1 MTTTIIDVRSDTLT
15 KPTQSMRLAMSEA
28 HVGDDVYGED
38 PTINRLQDYIADLFG
53 KESALFVP
61 TGVMGNQLA
70 IAVHT
75 QRGDEIIVE
84 SESHIFHYETAAP
97 ALIAGV
103 QMYCIPSH
111 KGEMSLDGIKEAI
124 RPPVYYFP
132 KTSLIC
138 IEQTHNRHGGT
149 VLSLDYIQSLYAF
162 AQEHNLPIHCDGA
175 RIWNACAATNIEPFE
190 YGKYADTLSVC
201 LSKGLGAPIG
211 SVLIGSKDH
220 IEQARHWRKVL
231 GGGMRQVGIL
241 AAAGLHAI
249 EHHRSMLQEDHEKA
263 ALFASLITQG
273 SQCII
278 ANSSGNV
285 ESNIVIIDCGEHVKP
300 SDIQEM
306 CAQKS
311 LFLSMG
317 KGRCL
322 RAVFH
327 RDISMDM
334 IPTAAEIFCSSY
346 RLLEN
351 LSS

>member
-15 KPTQSMRLAMSEA
+15 KPTQSMRLVMSEA
-28 HVGDDVYGED
+28 QVGDDVYGED
-38 PTINRLQDYIADLFG
+38 PTINRLQDSIAELFG

-103 QMYCIPSH
+103 QMYCIPSQQ
-111 KGEMSLDGIKEAI
+111 GEIPLESLSEAI

-149 VLSLDYIQSLYAF
+149 VLSLEYMQSLHAF
-162 AQEHNLPIHCDGA
+162 AQKHNLPIHCDGA
-175 RIWNACAATNIEPFE
+175 RIWNACAATTIEPHE

-211 SVLIGSKDH
+211 SVLIGTKDH
-220 IEQARHWRKVL
+220 IDQARHWRKVL
-231 GGGMRQVGIL
+231 GGGMRQAGIL
-241 AAAGLHAI
+241 AAAGMHALQN
-249 EHHRSMLQEDHEKA
+249 HRSTLQEDHQKA
-263 ALFASLITQG
+263 ALFASLISRDSNCT
-273 SQCII
+273 I
-278 ANSSGNV
+278 ANSSGMV
-285 ESNIVIIDCGEHVKP
+285 ESNIVVIDCGDHISPV
-300 SDIQEM
+300 DIQKR
-306 CAQKS
+306 CAEQA
-311 LFLSMG
+311 LILSMG
-317 KGRCL
+317 RGRCL

-327 RDISMDM
+327 RDIPMDA
-334 IPTAAEIFCSSY
+334 IHTAAEIFCSSY
-346 RLLEN
+346 HLLEN
-351 LSS
+351 ANS

>member
-1 MTTTIIDVRSDTLT
+1 MTNTIIDVRSDTLT

-28 HVGDDVYGED
+28 LVGDDVYGED
-38 PTINRLQDYIADLFG
+38 PTVNRLQDSIAELFG

-97 ALIAGV
+97 AIIAGV
-103 QMYCIPSH
+103 QMYCIPSR
-111 KGEMSLDGIKEAI
+111 KGEMPLDSIKEAI

-149 VLSLDYIQSLYAF
+149 IVSLDYMQSLHALG
-162 AQEHNLPIHCDGA
+162 QEFNLPIHCDGA
-175 RIWNACAATNIEPFE
+175 RIWNACAAANVEPHVFAQ
-190 YGKYADTLSVC
+190 YADTLSVC

-211 SVLIGSKDH
+211 SVLIGSKEH

-231 GGGMRQVGIL
+231 GGGMRQAGIL

-263 ALFASLITQG
+263 ALFASLITQD

-285 ESNIVIIDCGEHVKP
+285 ESNIVIIGCGENVNP
-300 SDIQEM
+300 SDVQAM
-306 CAQKS
+306 CEKKS

-317 KGRCL
+317 RGRCL

-334 IPTAAEIFCSSY
+334 IQTAAEIFCSSY
-346 RLLEN
+346 RILEN
-351 LSS
+351 ART